1 MPGIMVS
8 PQHRHLSVMVLAARL
23 IGVGIVAWAL
33 CAAAPCN
40 AAGDEARDKVVSR
53 GLDWLAKKQSRRGS
67 WSANEGR
74 YPTAMTALAGT
85 AMLMEGSTT
94 TQGRYAEPV
103 RQAVDYLVSR
113 SRTNGLIGDPK
124 GDDRYTYGHGFSML
138 FLSQVLGEEED
149 ESLLPSLLLLL

>member
-1 MPGIMVS
+1 MCSQNWNIGSKKPFSGPRRTRTSPAGLTVESPRMPGIMVS

-67 WSANEGR
+67 WSVCLLRGLSRQRCCPVIALGR
-74 YPTAMTALAGT
+74 WGT
-85 AMLMEGSTT
+85 GIAIACRDS
-94 TQGRYAEPV
+94 
-103 RQAVDYLVSR
+103 
-113 SRTNGLIGDPK
+113 
-124 GDDRYTYGHGFSML
+124 
-138 FLSQVLGEEED
+138 
-149 ESLLPSLLLLL
+149 